1 MDKNAIKKYAI
12 WAREELIKR
21 VSIKAEEYGI
31 SANVEF
37 VDNLEAIGDRVLTVT
52 EKRQRTALIRIV
64 KDKGF
69 EQAMEE
75 AAYTWFNR
83 FIALRFMEVNGYL
96 PSRVRVFTDDE
107 NNFKPQILDEAIHME
122 LDGLDLEKVLDLKE
136 HNKNDELYKYL
147 IITQCNALHSILPKM
162 FPEIDDYTQLLFPDN
177 ILREGSAIEQMIT
190 IIPEDDF
197 KDAVQILGWLYQ
209 YYNSVPKDTVFAN
222 LKKNIKISKENI
234 PAATQLFTPDWIV
247 RYMVENSLGR
257 IYIDSHKDEGIYGDG
272 RGLDEM
278 TQSEI
283 EEKRIANEKY
293 IASQM
298 GWKYY
303 LPEAEQTEE
312 VQNQLKIINSEKTI
326 LEELKVID
334 PCMGSG
340 HILVY
345 AFDVLVQ
352 IYEKQGYTSR
362 DAIASILKNNLF
374 GLDIDE
380 RAYQLAYFALMMKA
394 RSYDRRFFSRE
405 IEPQVYCPKGYA
417 EGEEYGSL
425 LHVDELEEK
434 PEEELGQLSFD
445 TIDIEQVLNTWN
457 FRRLL
462 NQKYDVVVTNPP
474 YMGSKGM
481 SPKLSKYVQGHYAD
495 SKSDMFAVFI
505 ERTLEMAMKNGY
517 SAMITQHAFMFLSSY
532 EKLRAKL
539 LHTDII
545 NMAHLGARAF
555 EEIGGEVV
563 QTTSWVMKKCN
574 INRYKG
580 TYKRLV
586 DFNSQDSKEEAFLTD
601 EHLHIAIQENFSKIP
616 GSPIAY
622 WVSAN
627 LIHDFEVGSK
637 MENIVEPKVGLQT
650 ADNNRFLRAWWEV
663 IANKIKYNSKNEEEL
678 FESKCKWVPY
688 NKGGARRQWYG
699 NYDFLVNW
707 EKAGFEIK
715 NFKDN
720 KGKIRSRPQNTAY
733 YFKSAITWNDITS
746 GGFSIRYRRSGG
758 IHDVT
763 GMSAF
768 CEDEN
773 QLKYLLG
780 LMSTKISDY
789 IFKILNPTI
798 HLQIGNF
805 CDFPVL
811 ESGEKKDVVEL
822 SNICIELSKSD
833 WDSFETS
840 WDFVKHPFIVSL
852 REREDQ
858 LCLNMHSVERRRE
871 VSSLARRFELWDYK
885 CTDRFNTLKA
895 NEEELNRIF
904 IDIYGLQDELT
915 PEVEDKD
922 VTVRLADK
930 MCDVKSFISYA
941 VGCMFGRYSLDV
953 DGLAYAGG
961 EFDSSKYITFTP
973 DADNVI
979 PICDD
984 EYFEDDIVGR
994 FVDFVK
1000 VVYGA
1005 ETLEENLDFIAGAL
1019 GGKGTS
1025 RDVIRNYFL
1034 NGFYADHCK
1043 VYQKR
1048 PIYWLFD
1055 SGKKNGFKAL
1065 IYMHRYEQDTIARM
1079 RTDYVHEQQGRYRT
1093 AIEDLERRLLDS
1105 STGERVKLN
1114 KSLKLL
1120 NEQESE
1126 IRIFEEKIHHLA
1138 DQMIRIDLD
1147 DGVKHNYE
1155 LFKEVLA
1162 KIK

>member
-21 VSIKAEEYGI
+21 VSTKAEEYEI
-31 SANVEF
+31 RANAEL
-37 VDNLEAIGDRVLTVT
+37 VDNIETIGDRVLTAT
-52 EKRQRTALIRIV
+52 EKKQRTALINIV

-69 EQAMEE
+69 AHAMEE

-96 PSRVRVFTDDE
+96 PSKVRVFTDDE
-107 NNFKPQILDEAIHME
+107 NNFKPHILDEAIHME
-122 LDGLDLEKVLDLKE
+122 LEGLNLEKVLDLKE
-136 HNKNDELYKYL
+136 QNKTDELYKYL
-147 IITQCNALHSILPKM
+147 IITQCNALHSVLPKM
-162 FPEIDDYTQLLFPDN
+162 FPKIDDYTQLLFPDN
-177 ILREGSAIEQMIT
+177 ILREGSVIEQMIA
-190 IIPEDDF
+190 IIPEEDF

-222 LKKNIKISKENI
+222 LKKNIKITKENI

-257 IYIDSHKDEGIYGDG
+257 IAVDKFGVDPIS
-272 RGLDEM
+272 
-278 TQSEI
+278 
-283 EEKRIANEKY
+283 
-293 IASQM
+293 M

-303 LPEAEQTEE
+303 LEEAEQTEE
-312 VQNQLKIINSEKTI
+312 VQNQLKIINSEKTT

-352 IYEKQGYTSR
+352 IYESQGYTSR
-362 DAIASILKNNLF
+362 DAVASILENNLF

-394 RSYDRRFFSRE
+394 RSADRRFFSRK

-425 LHVDELEEK
+425 LNVDELEEK
-434 PEEELGQLSFD
+434 PQGLATNEQASLFD
-445 TIDIEQVLNTWN
+445 DNYEISLNTWN

-481 SPKLSKYVQGHYAD
+481 SAKLSKYVTDNYAD

-505 ERTLEMAMKNGY
+505 ERTLEMAKKNGY

-563 QTTSWVMKKCN
+563 QTTSWVMKKSN
-574 INRYKG
+574 TKGYKG

-586 DFNSQDSKEEAFLTD
+586 DFNSQDSKEEAFLSA
-601 EHLHIAIQENFSKIP
+601 ENLHTATQENFSKIP

-622 WVSAN
+622 WVSN
-627 LIHDFEVGSK
+627 QLMNVFGHISLSDIGFSYQGIITGDVNK
-637 MENIVEPKVGLQT
+637 
-650 ADNNRFLRAWWEV
+650 FLRLWQEV
-663 IANKIKYNSKNEEEL
+663 CFDKITFKETENTKLEEKD
-678 FESKCKWVPY
+678 SYYPY
-688 NKGGARRQWYG
+688 IKGGSYRKWYG
-699 NYDFLVNW
+699 NLEFILKWEDNGRSLV
-707 EKAGFEIK
+707 
-715 NFKDN
+715 
-720 KGKIRSRPQNTAY
+720 RSRTENREY
-733 YFKSAITWNDITS
+733 FFKSGITWSLITSSDMSFRWFDKGLLCDVSGSSYFPTNDIQQLYILAFLNSLVSTS
-746 GGFSIRYRRSGG
+746 ILR
-758 IHDVT
+758 
-763 GMSAF
+763 
-768 CEDEN
+768 
-773 QLKYLLG
+773 
-780 LMSTKISDY
+780 
-789 IFKILNPTI
+789 ILNPTI
-798 HLQIGNF
+798 NLNIK
-805 CDFPVL
+805 DIMLMPVCF
-811 ESGEKKDVVEL
+811 SQVDSINNL
-822 SNICIELSKSD
+822 SQQSISLSKTD

-840 WDFVKHPFIVSL
+840 WDFVGHPLIKNKLAHTFRVTDST
-852 REREDQ
+852 DDTVDKS
-858 LCLNMHSVERRRE
+858 HSMEFAFKSWE
-871 VSSLARRFELWDYK
+871 NECAE
-885 CTDRFNTLKA
+885 RFNTLKA

-930 MCDVKSFISYA
+930 TRDIKSFISYA
-941 VGCMFGRYSLDV
+941 VGCMFGRYSIDV

-961 EFDSSKYITFTP
+961 EFDNSKYTTFIP
-973 DADNVI
+973 DKDNVI

-994 FVDFVK
+994 FIEFVK

-1005 ETLEENLDFIAGAL
+1005 DTLEENLDFIASAL
-1019 GGKGTS
+1019 GNKGAS
-1025 RDVIRNYFL
+1025 RDVIRAYFL

-1043 VYQKR
+1043 IYQKR
-1048 PIYWLFD
+1048 PIYWQLD

-1065 IYMHRYEQDTIARM
+1065 IYMHRYEADTMARV

-1093 AIEDLERRLLDS
+1093 AIADLERRITDA
-1105 STGERVKLN
+1105 STSERVKLT
-1114 KSLKLL
+1114 KQLTTLKD
-1120 NEQESE
+1120 QETE
-1126 IRIFEEKIHHLA
+1126 IRLFEEKIHHLA

-1147 DGVKHNYE
+1147 DGVKNNYAI
-1155 LFKEVLA
+1155 FSDVLT